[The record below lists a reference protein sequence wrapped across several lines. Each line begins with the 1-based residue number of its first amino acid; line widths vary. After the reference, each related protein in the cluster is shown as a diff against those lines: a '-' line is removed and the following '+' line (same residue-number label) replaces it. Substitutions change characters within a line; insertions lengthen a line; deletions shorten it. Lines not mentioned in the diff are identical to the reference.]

1 VLCDRCKV
9 APVTVLIFYFFG
21 FYEVVM
27 PQMTDKVLRIG
38 VVQSGRILDEQVF
51 RKAETVFVGD
61 SEKAHFVVPS
71 SFLSGKFPMFTC
83 RSGRYELL
91 LTAKMTGKIFL
102 NGEARE
108 IEDLIKNGN
117 LKRRGDE
124 YVLPLSPDYSG
135 KVFIGNVIVL
145 FQFIVPSP
153 KPPKLRLPK
162 SIKGSWTQHL
172 DWPFV
177 SIELVIMV
185 LGYFFFAIYLM
196 SVPKPE
202 PVELSDVPNRF
213 AKLIAPELDTKDEV
227 VEEKEVETPKE
238 EKEVDPNAQATSTA
252 TKKVVE
258 KQETAPQKAEKPRD
272 ASTIQREESVRVA
285 EMQKKVAGKG
295 LLRMIGSVGEGGT
308 GGFITDVLGDGGK
321 DRDIDS
327 ALSGVK
333 QIGVAT
339 SSSQRSRKGDA
350 GAVETA
356 KIDDLKVES
365 SGGAVAVKGRAEKA
379 VVGKATVGKTEV
391 DGAVDSASVAKTI
404 RGSSAAVKRCYDK
417 ALLVNPTLKGKIS
430 VTILINEKGRVESV
444 EISEDTVKDA
454 EVTKCIKSVVS
465 RLRFPKPDGGPAS
478 VTFPFVFTN

>member
-1 VLCDRCKV
+1 
-9 APVTVLIFYFFG
+9 
-21 FYEVVM
+21 M
-27 PQMTDKVLRIG
+27 PQMTDKVLRVG
-38 VVQSGRILDEQVF
+38 VIQGGRILDEQVF
-51 RKAETVFVGD
+51 RNAETVFVGD

-71 SFLSGKFPMFTC
+71 SFLSGKFPMFSC
-83 RSGRYELL
+83 SSGRYELL
-91 LTAKMTGKIFL
+91 LTSKMTGKIFL

-108 IEDLIKNGN
+108 VEDLIKNGN
-117 LKRRGDE
+117 LKRRGED
-124 YVLPLSPDYSG
+124 YALSLSPDFSG
-135 KVFIGNVIVL
+135 KIFIGNAIVL
-145 FQFIVPSP
+145 FQFVVPSP
-153 KPPKLRLPK
+153 KPPMLRLPK
-162 SIKGSWTQHL
+162 SIKGSWTQRL

-177 SIELVIMV
+177 SIELVIMIF
-185 LGYFFFAIYLM
+185 GYFFFAIYLTN
-196 SVPKPE
+196 VPKPE
-202 PVELSDVPNRF
+202 PVELTDVPNRF
-213 AKLIAPELDTKDEV
+213 AKLIAPELETKDDV
-227 VEEKEVETPKE
+227 VEEKEIEDKAPKE
-238 EKEVDPNAQATSTA
+238 EKEIDPNAQATSTKTA
-252 TKKVVE
+252 KKAE
-258 KQETAPQKAEKPRD
+258 KQEAAPKKAEKPRD
-272 ASTIQREESVRVA
+272 ASTIQREESIRTA

-327 ALSGVK
+327 ALAGVK

-356 KIDDLKVES
+356 KIDDLKVERS
-365 SGGAVAVKGRAEKA
+365 EGAVAVKGRAEKA
-379 VVGKATVGKTEV
+379 VVGKATIGKTEV
-391 DGAVDSASVAKTI
+391 DGAVDSASVSKTI

-454 EVTKCIKSVVS
+454 EVVKCIKGVVS

>member
-1 VLCDRCKV
+1 
-9 APVTVLIFYFFG
+9 
-21 FYEVVM
+21 M

-38 VVQSGRILDEQVF
+38 VVQGGRILDEQVF
-51 RKAETVFVGD
+51 RKAETVFIGD

-71 SFLSGKFPMFTC
+71 SFLSGKFPMFTF

-91 LTAKMTGKIFL
+91 LTSKMTGKIIL

-117 LKRRGDE
+117 LKRRGDD

-135 KVFIGNVIVL
+135 KVFIGNAILL

-153 KPPKLRLPK
+153 ESPKLRLPK
-162 SIKGSWTQHL
+162 SIKGSWTQRV

-177 SIELVIMV
+177 SIELVIMIF
-185 LGYFFFAIYLM
+185 GYFFFAIYLM
-196 SVPKPE
+196 NIPKPE
-202 PVELSDVPNRF
+202 PTELVDVPNRF
-213 AKLIAPELDTKDEV
+213 AKLIAPEIEDVKEEMA
-227 VEEKEVETPKE
+227 EEKEIEDKTPKE
-238 EKEVDPNAQATSTA
+238 EKEVDPNAQATA
-252 TKKVVE
+252 AKAKKAAEE
-258 KQETAPQKAEKPRD
+258 KQEAAPKKAPEKPRD
-272 ASTIQREESVRVA
+272 ASTIQREESIRVA

-295 LLRMIGSVGEGGT
+295 LLKMIGSVGEGGT

-321 DRDIDS
+321 DRDIDT

-356 KIDDLKVES
+356 KIDDLKVEQ

-391 DGAVDSASVAKTI
+391 DGAVDSASVSKTI

-454 EVTKCIKSVVS
+454 EVAKCIKGVVS

>member
-1 VLCDRCKV
+1 
-9 APVTVLIFYFFG
+9 
-21 FYEVVM
+21 M

-38 VVQSGRILDEQVF
+38 VVQSGRILDEQIF
-51 RKAETVFVGD
+51 RKAETVFIGD

-91 LTAKMTGKIFL
+91 LTSKMTGKIIL

-117 LKRRGDE
+117 LKRRGDD
-124 YVLPLSPDYSG
+124 YVLPLSSDYSG
-135 KVFIGNVIVL
+135 KIFIGNAILL

-153 KPPKLRLPK
+153 KPPILRLPK
-162 SIKGSWTQHL
+162 SIRGSWTQHF

-177 SIELVIMV
+177 SIELAIMV
-185 LGYFFFAIYLM
+185 LGYFFFAVYLM
-196 SVPKPE
+196 NVPKPE
-202 PVELSDVPNRF
+202 PVELTDVPNRF
-213 AKLIAPELDTKDEV
+213 AKLIAPELETKDEAI
-227 VEEKEVETPKE
+227 EEKEIEDKTPKE
-238 EKEVDPNAQATSTA
+238 EKEVDPNAQTTA
-252 TKKVVE
+252 TKVKKVAE
-258 KQETAPQKAEKPRD
+258 KQEAAPKKAPEKPRD
-272 ASTIQREESVRVA
+272 ASTIQREESIRVA

-295 LLRMIGSVGEGGT
+295 LLKMIGSVGEGGT

-321 DRDIDS
+321 DRDIDT

-356 KIDDLKVES
+356 KIDDLKVEQS
-365 SGGAVAVKGRAEKA
+365 VGAVAVKGRAEKA
-379 VVGKATVGKTEV
+379 VVGKTTVGKAEV
-391 DGAVDSASVAKTI
+391 DGAVDSASVSKTI

-430 VTILINEKGRVESV
+430 VTIIINEKGRVDSV

-454 EVTKCIKSVVS
+454 EVAKCIKGVVS

-478 VTFPFVFTN
+478 VTFPFVFSN

>member
-1 VLCDRCKV
+1 
-9 APVTVLIFYFFG
+9 
-21 FYEVVM
+21 M
-27 PQMTDKVLRIG
+27 PQMTDKVLRVG
-38 VVQSGRILDEQVF
+38 VIQGGRILDEQVF
-51 RKAETVFVGD
+51 RNAETVFVGD

-71 SFLSGKFPMFTC
+71 SFLSGKFPMFSYS
-83 RSGRYELL
+83 SGRYELL
-91 LTAKMTGKIFL
+91 LTAKMTGKIFR

-108 IEDLIKNGN
+108 VEDLIKNGN
-117 LKRRGDE
+117 LKRHGDE
-124 YVLPLSPDYSG
+124 YALSLSPDFCG
-135 KVFIGNVIVL
+135 KIFIGNAIVL
-145 FQFIVPSP
+145 FQFVVPSP
-153 KPPKLRLPK
+153 KPPMLKLPK
-162 SIKGSWTQHL
+162 SIKGSWTQRL

-177 SIELVIMV
+177 SIELVIMIF
-185 LGYFFFAIYLM
+185 GYFFFAIYLM
-196 SVPKPE
+196 NVPKPE
-202 PVELSDVPNRF
+202 PVDLTDVPNRF
-213 AKLIAPELDTKDEV
+213 AKLIAPELETKDDV
-227 VEEKEVETPKE
+227 VEEKEIEDKTPKE
-238 EKEVDPNAQATSTA
+238 EKEVDPNAQATSTKTA
-252 TKKVVE
+252 K
-258 KQETAPQKAEKPRD
+258 KQEAAPKKAEKPRD
-272 ASTIQREESVRVA
+272 ASTIQREESIRTA

-308 GGFITDVLGDGGK
+308 GGFISDVLGDGGK

-327 ALSGVK
+327 ALAGVK

-356 KIDDLKVES
+356 KIDDLKVERS
-365 SGGAVAVKGRAEKA
+365 EGAVAVKGRAEKA

-391 DGAVDSASVAKTI
+391 DGAVDSASVSKTI

-454 EVTKCIKSVVS
+454 EVVKCIKGVVS

>member
-1 VLCDRCKV
+1 
-9 APVTVLIFYFFG
+9 
-21 FYEVVM
+21 M

-51 RKAETVFVGD
+51 RKAETVFIGD
-61 SEKAHFVVPS
+61 SEKAHFVVLS
-71 SFLSGKFPMFTC
+71 SFLSGKFPMFTY

-91 LTAKMTGKIFL
+91 LTNKMTGKIIL

-117 LKRRGDE
+117 LKRHGDD
-124 YVLPLSPDYSG
+124 YVLPLSSDYSG
-135 KVFIGNVIVL
+135 KVFIGNAILL

-162 SIKGSWTQHL
+162 SIKGSWTQRL

-177 SIELVIMV
+177 VIELVIMIF
-185 LGYFFFAIYLM
+185 GYFFFAVYLM
-196 SVPKPE
+196 NVPKPE
-202 PVELSDVPNRF
+202 PTELVDVPNRF
-213 AKLIAPELDTKDEV
+213 AKLIAPELDVKDDV
-227 VEEKEVETPKE
+227 VEEKEIEDKTPKE
-238 EKEVDPNAQATSTA
+238 EKEIDPNAQAIA
-252 TKKVVE
+252 TKSKKVAE
-258 KQETAPQKAEKPRD
+258 KQEAAPKKNEKPRD

-308 GGFITDVLGDGGK
+308 GGFITDVLSDGGK

-356 KIDDLKVES
+356 KIDDLKVEQ

-391 DGAVDSASVAKTI
+391 DGAVDSASVSKTI

-454 EVTKCIKSVVS
+454 EVTKCIKGVVS